1 MKILSLRFKNINSLK
16 GEWKIDFTQSPFV
29 DNGLFAITGPTGAGK
44 TTILDSICLA
54 LYHRTPR
61 LVNIS
66 KSTNELMT
74 RGTADSM
81 AEVEFEVKNKRYRAF
96 WSQRRSRD
104 QVDGNLQE
112 AKVELAELINAE
124 QANVDLANLEGEGK
138 ILASQ
143 VKHKNQLVESISG
156 LDFDRFT
163 KSMMLS
169 QGQFAAFLNADA
181 NERAEL
187 LEELTGT
194 EIYGLISEKVY
205 EHFKQADNHLKQ
217 LEAQAKGVELLSEE
231 RVLELQLA
239 LETISKTLS
248 KLEAEQKALQSQQSW
263 WLQFQKA
270 EQELA
275 LAKAEQSEIQQ
286 RRDDSAEDL
295 AKLAASEPAEQLRA
309 PFDLYKSG
317 QQRLEML
324 EGSKQETQKKI
335 TLATDQHQQS
345 DQALNQAQ
353 DKLADAKRVQSE
365 QELLINEKVV
375 PLDAECERLLQ
386 QQRNAEAEV
395 TKTQQIGVERKQQQT
410 ELSQTIDSGAL
421 EDRALIQKIE
431 ALSHLSSAS
440 TRISL
445 WHSQL
450 EQIEEQQKSVAALS
464 EHINQLQL
472 EEQQH
477 SAEVEKLKQQLSES
491 SARHADCVRASGEV
505 ESALNTRL
513 AGRDMGELEADY
525 NQQLGLQSK
534 TAELSLIAEQYIK
547 SEGEHKSLTAEY
559 QVSVDGVKEIE
570 QQLGLLREQYKQQN
584 QKVEDLKRLLDQD
597 LRIRSLEAER
607 AKLQADQPCPL
618 CGSVEH
624 PLVSDYQ
631 PLNLSD
637 TENRL
642 QLETQTLDQLKTQ
655 GTQLK
660 ERLKQIVES
669 QQPDLQRRLEQSSQQ
684 FDSLKAQWSALQT
697 LLVIDFYPQD
707 ADTLAAFVREN
718 SQLVEQQ
725 KRDIDALRQLNQ
737 QYQAHQ
743 QALHQA
749 VQAEQAVS
757 SKLQITQTEI
767 ANRLSLR
774 EKESARFA
782 ELSEQIQQIKAEL
795 TVELSGLSLT
805 LPETDWQAW
814 LQSLA
819 QQIEQVEQFRQQ
831 HDQLSRSLEGLKV
844 ELKQC
849 DQRLTE
855 NTVQI
860 DEKQL
865 IVVALSSEL
874 SEKRNQRK
882 ALFAD
887 KSVKEERSAL
897 QASVQTA
904 EQAHQQCLAAEQQQ
918 QRQLTALKAGL
929 QEQEQQ
935 CQHQINENQQVQD
948 TWEKA
953 LAASPFEG
961 ESQLLAALLPSDE
974 RQRLKTLSDALVKAE
989 QHNVALLGQSQQQ
1002 VEHLAQTA
1010 TAQGYDI
1017 STCALISQQ
1026 LDERGEQIKALL
1038 QQQGENSGLL
1048 QDDKKRRTSQQQL
1061 FEEVER
1067 SKQHA
1072 DDLAYLNSLI
1082 GSQKGDKF
1090 RRFAQGLTL
1099 DHLVHLANAQL
1110 ERLHGRY
1117 LLQRKE
1123 SGALELQVLDTWQAD
1138 TVRDTKTL
1146 SGGESFLVS
1155 LALALALSDL
1165 VSQKTSIDSLFLDE
1179 GFGTLDSET
1188 LDTALDALDSLNAS
1202 GKMIGVISHIEAM
1215 KERIPVQIKVKK
1227 MSGLGTS
1234 RLEDR
1239 FARAG

>member
-16 GEWKIDFTQSPFV
+16 GEWKIDFTQSPFI

-44 TTILDSICLA
+44 TTILDAICLA

-74 RGTADSM
+74 RGTADSL
-81 AEVEFEVKNKRYRAF
+81 AEVEFEVKAKRYRAF

-104 QVDGNLQE
+104 QVSGNLQE
-112 AKVELAELINAE
+112 AKVELAEISDA
-124 QANVDLANLEGEGK
+124 GEDGK

-143 VKHKNQLVESISG
+143 VKLKNQLIESVSG

-205 EHFKQADNHLKQ
+205 EHFKEADNNLKQ

-231 RVLELQLA
+231 RITELQLA
-239 LETISKTLS
+239 LDTMSKTLG
-248 KLEAEQKALQSQQSW
+248 KLETEQKSLQAKQSW

-270 EQELA
+270 EQALA
-275 LAKAEQSEIQQ
+275 IAKAEQSEIQQ
-286 RRDDSAEDL
+286 RKDASAEDL
-295 AKLAASEPAEQLRA
+295 TRLAASEPAEQLRA
-309 PFDLYKSG
+309 SFDLYKSG
-317 QQRLEML
+317 QQRLEVL
-324 EGSKQETQKKI
+324 ERSKQETEEKL
-335 TLATDQHQQS
+335 TLSTDQHLQS
-345 DQALNQAQ
+345 AQTLNQAQ
-353 DKLADAKRVQSE
+353 DRLGKAKRVQSE
-365 QELLINEKVV
+365 QEQLINEKVV

-386 QQRNAEAEV
+386 QQRTAEAD
-395 TKTQQIGVERKQQQT
+395 TSKTQQLGVELKQKQVKLHQAINSEEFESRT
-410 ELSQTIDSGAL
+410 
-421 EDRALIQKIE
+421 LIQKIE
-431 ALSHLSSAS
+431 ALNHLSSAS

-445 WHSQL
+445 WRSQL
-450 EQIEEQQKSVAALS
+450 EQVEEQQENVAALV
-464 EHINQLQL
+464 EHINRLQL

-491 SARHADCVRASGEV
+491 SARHADCLRASGEV

-513 AGRDMGELEADY
+513 AGRDLGELEADY
-525 NQQLGLQSK
+525 NQQLGIQAK
-534 TAELSLIAEQYIK
+534 CAELSLIAEQYIK
-547 SEGEHKSLTAEY
+547 SEADHEALSAEY
-559 QVSVDGVKEIE
+559 KTSVDGVKQIE
-570 QQLGLLREQYKQQN
+570 QQLGQLREQYKQQN
-584 QKVEDLKRLLDQD
+584 QKVEDLKRLLEQEQH
-597 LRIRSLEAER
+597 IKSLEDER
-607 AKLQADQPCPL
+607 VKLQADQPCPL

-631 PLNLSD
+631 PLNLSE
-637 TENRL
+637 TEHRL
-642 QLETQTLDQLKTQ
+642 QLETQSLDQLKMQ

-669 QQPDLQRRLEQSSQQ
+669 QQPDLQRRLTESLQQ
-684 FDSLKAQWSALQT
+684 FDNLKAQWSALQT
-697 LLVIDFYPQD
+697 QLSVDFQPQNV
-707 ADTLAAFVREN
+707 DTLSAFVRQN
-718 SQLVEQQ
+718 SQQVEQQ
-725 KRDIDALRQLNQ
+725 KHDIDTLRQLNQ
-737 QYQAHQ
+737 QHQTHQ

-749 VQAEQAVS
+749 IQAEQSVS
-757 SKLQITQTEI
+757 SKLQIAQTEI
-767 ANRLSLR
+767 TNSISLR
-774 EKESARFA
+774 EKETARSA
-782 ELSEQIQQIKAEL
+782 ELSEQIQRIKAEL
-795 TVELSGLSLT
+795 SVELSGLSLN

-814 LQSLA
+814 LKSLA
-819 QQIEQVEQFRQQ
+819 QQIEQVEQFKQQ
-831 HDQLSRSLEGLKV
+831 HDQLSRSLEGLRL

-849 DQRLTE
+849 DQQFADNAVRISE
-855 NTVQI
+855 QQQI
-860 DEKQL
+860 VATLSIELKDKQ
-865 IVVALSSEL
+865 
-874 SEKRNQRK
+874 NQRK
-882 ALFAD
+882 TLFAD
-887 KSVKEERSAL
+887 RSVKEERSAL
-897 QASVQTA
+897 QRCVQTA
-904 EQAHQQCLAAEQQQ
+904 EQMHQQCLATEQQQ
-918 QRQLTALKAGL
+918 QRELTALKAAL
-929 QEQEQQ
+929 KEQEQQ
-935 CQHQINENQQVQD
+935 CQHQVSDNQQVED
-948 TWEKA
+948 AWTKA
-953 LAASPFEG
+953 LIASPFED
-961 ESQLLAALLPSDE
+961 ESQLLTALLPLDE
-974 RQRLKTLSDALVKAE
+974 RQRLKALSDELMKAE
-989 QHNVALLGQSQQQ
+989 QHNAALLGQSLQQR
-1002 VEHLAQTA
+1002 ELLAQTA
-1010 TAQGYDI
+1010 TVEGYEI
-1017 STCALISQQ
+1017 STCTLIPQQ
-1026 LDERGEQIKALL
+1026 LEEYSEQMKALL

-1048 QDDKKRRTSQQQL
+1048 QDDQKRRASQQVL
-1061 FEEVER
+1061 FAEVER
-1067 SKQHA
+1067 SKQHY
-1072 DDLAYLNSLI
+1072 DDLSYLNSLI

-1239 FARAG
+1239 YAKAG